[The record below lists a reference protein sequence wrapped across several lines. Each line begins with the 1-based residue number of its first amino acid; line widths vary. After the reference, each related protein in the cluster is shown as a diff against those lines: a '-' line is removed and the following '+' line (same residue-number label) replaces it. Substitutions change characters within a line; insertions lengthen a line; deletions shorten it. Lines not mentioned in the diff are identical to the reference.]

1 MIKIFNENMISYFLS
16 IYKSEFVIRILFL
29 CFVIG
34 LISIFILNLLKII
47 IPKSSKLKNK
57 IQTLLENMI
66 VTFSI
71 SFIIFVLFLV
81 FFYITE
87 LFNK

>member
-29 CFVIG
+29 CFVIS